1 MKAFFSTIENHP
13 LIAILRGITPTE
25 VVDVAEILIEKDF
38 KIIEIPLN
46 SPDPI
51 RSIELL
57 THYFENH
64 AIIGAGTVLDETSIR
79 SIAEAGAKLV
89 VMPNGN
95 GIVVKAAKDRG
106 LIAIP
111 GIATP
116 SEAFAMIEAGAD
128 ALKLFPAEG
137 IPPSVLKAMK
147 AVLPSTVPILPVG
160 GITPEKMNDYLKA
173 GAIGFGLG
181 SALYKPGMTLK
192 DIRKNAD
199 AFNQALTFS
208 LQINEILSFFLLDP
222 QII

>member
-1 MKAFFSTIENHP
+1 MTAFFSAIEKHP
-13 LIAILRGITPTE
+13 LIAILRGIKPTE

-64 AIIGAGTVLDETSIR
+64 AIIGAGTVLDEASIR

-181 SALYKPGMTLK
+181 SALYKPGMTLS
-192 DIRKNAD
+192 DIRKNAE

-208 LQINEILSFFLLDP
+208 LQINEI
-222 QII
+222 

>member
-1 MKAFFSTIENHP
+1 MTAFFSTIEKHP
-13 LIAILRGITPTE
+13 LIAILRGIKPTE

-181 SALYKPGMTLK
+181 SALYKPGMTLR
-192 DIRKNAD
+192 DIRKNAE

-208 LQINEILSFFLLDP
+208 LQINEI
-222 QII
+222 

>member
-1 MKAFFSTIENHP
+1 MTTFFSVIEKHP
-13 LIAILRGITPTE
+13 LIAILRGVKPTE

-64 AIIGAGTVLDETSIR
+64 AIIGAGTVLDEASIR

-181 SALYKPGMTLK
+181 SALYKPGMTLR
-192 DIRKNAD
+192 DIRKNAE
-199 AFNQALTFS
+199 AFNQALTF
-208 LQINEILSFFLLDP
+208 
-222 QII
+222 

>member
-1 MKAFFSTIENHP
+1 MTAFFSAIEKHP
-13 LIAILRGITPTE
+13 LIAILRGIKPNE

-64 AIIGAGTVLDETSIR
+64 AIIGAGTVLDEASIR

-181 SALYKPGMTLK
+181 SALYKPGMTLR
-192 DIRKNAD
+192 DIRKNAE

-208 LQINEILSFFLLDP
+208 LQINEI
-222 QII
+222 

>member
-1 MKAFFSTIENHP
+1 MTAFFSVIEKHP
-13 LIAILRGITPTE
+13 LIAILRGIKPTE

-64 AIIGAGTVLDETSIR
+64 AIIGAGTVLDEASIR
-79 SIAEAGAKLV
+79 SIAEAGAKLI

-128 ALKLFPAEG
+128 ALKLFPAEW

-181 SALYKPGMTLK
+181 SALYKPGMTLR
-192 DIRKNAD
+192 DIRKNAE

-208 LQINEILSFFLLDP
+208 FQRNEI
-222 QII
+222 

>member
-1 MKAFFSTIENHP
+1 
-13 LIAILRGITPTE
+13 
-25 VVDVAEILIEKDF
+25 
-38 KIIEIPLN
+38 
-46 SPDPI
+46 
-51 RSIELL
+51 
-57 THYFENH
+57 
-64 AIIGAGTVLDETSIR
+64 
-79 SIAEAGAKLV
+79 
-89 VMPNGN
+89 MPNGN

-116 SEAFAMIEAGAD
+116 TEAFAMIEAGAD
-128 ALKLFPAEG
+128 ALTLFPAEG

-181 SALYKPGMTLK
+181 SALYKPTMTLR
-192 DIRKNAD
+192 DIRKNAE

-208 LQINEILSFFLLDP
+208 LQINEI
-222 QII
+222 

>member
-1 MKAFFSTIENHP
+1 MTAFFSAIEKHP
-13 LIAILRGITPTE
+13 LIAILRGIKPTE

-64 AIIGAGTVLDETSIR
+64 AIIGAGTVLDEASIR
-79 SIAEAGAKLV
+79 SIAEAGAKLA

-181 SALYKPGMTLK
+181 SALYKPGMTLR
-192 DIRKNAD
+192 DIRKNAE

-208 LQINEILSFFLLDP
+208 LQINEI
-222 QII
+222 

>member
-1 MKAFFSTIENHP
+1 MTAFFSAIEKHP
-13 LIAILRGITPTE
+13 LIAILRGIKPTE

-64 AIIGAGTVLDETSIR
+64 AIIGAGTVLDEASIR

-181 SALYKPGMTLK
+181 SALYKPGMTLR
-192 DIRKNAD
+192 DIRKNAE
-199 AFNQALTFS
+199 AFNQALTF
-208 LQINEILSFFLLDP
+208 
-222 QII
+222 

>member
-1 MKAFFSTIENHP
+1 MTAFFSDIEKHP
-13 LIAILRGITPTE
+13 LIAILRGIKPTE

-64 AIIGAGTVLDETSIR
+64 AIIGAGTVLDEASIR
-79 SIAEAGAKLV
+79 SIAEAGAKLI

-181 SALYKPGMTLK
+181 SALYKPGMTLR
-192 DIRKNAD
+192 DIRKNAE

-208 LQINEILSFFLLDP
+208 FQINEI
-222 QII
+222 

>member
-1 MKAFFSTIENHP
+1 MTAFFSDIEKHP
-13 LIAILRGITPTE
+13 LIAILRGIKPAE
-25 VVDVAEILIEKDF
+25 VIDVAEILIEKDF

-79 SIAEAGAKLV
+79 STAEAGAKLV

-95 GIVVKAAKDRG
+95 STVVKAAKDRG

-116 SEAFAMIEAGAD
+116 TEAFSMIEAGAD

-181 SALYKPGMTLK
+181 SALYKPGMTLR
-192 DIRKNAD
+192 DIKINAD
-199 AFNQALTFS
+199 AFNQALTLS
-208 LQINEILSFFLLDP
+208 KLINEI
-222 QII
+222 

>member
-1 MKAFFSTIENHP
+1 MKCIMTAFFSAIEKHP
-13 LIAILRGITPTE
+13 LIAILRGIKPTE

-64 AIIGAGTVLDETSIR
+64 AIIGAGTVLDEASIR

-160 GITPEKMNDYLKA
+160 GITPEKINDYLKA

-181 SALYKPGMTLK
+181 SALYKPGMTLR
-192 DIRKNAD
+192 DIRKNAE

-208 LQINEILSFFLLDP
+208 LQINEI
-222 QII
+222 

>member
-1 MKAFFSTIENHP
+1 MTAFFSDIEKHP
-13 LIAILRGITPTE
+13 LIAILRGIKPAE
-25 VVDVAEILIEKDF
+25 VIDVAEILIEKDF

-79 SIAEAGAKLV
+79 STAEAGAKLV

-95 GIVVKAAKDRG
+95 STVVKAAKDRG

-116 SEAFAMIEAGAD
+116 TEAFSMIEAGAD

-181 SALYKPGMTLK
+181 SALYKPGMTLR
-192 DIRKNAD
+192 DIKINAD
-199 AFNQALTFS
+199 AFNQALTLS
-208 LQINEILSFFLLDP
+208 KQINEI
-222 QII
+222 

>member
-1 MKAFFSTIENHP
+1 MTAFFSAIEKHP
-13 LIAILRGITPTE
+13 LIAILRGIKPTE
-25 VVDVAEILIEKDF
+25 VVDVAEILIEKDL

-57 THYFENH
+57 AHYFENR
-64 AIIGAGTVLDETSIR
+64 AIIGAGTVLDESSIR

-181 SALYKPGMTLK
+181 SALYKPGMTLR
-192 DIRKNAD
+192 DI
-199 AFNQALTFS
+199 
-208 LQINEILSFFLLDP
+208 
-222 QII
+222 

>member
-1 MKAFFSTIENHP
+1 MTAFFSAIEKHP
-13 LIAILRGITPTE
+13 LIAILRGIKPTE
-25 VVDVAEILIEKDF
+25 VVDVAEILIEKGF

-64 AIIGAGTVLDETSIR
+64 AIIGAGTVLDEASIR

-181 SALYKPGMTLK
+181 SALYKPGMTLR
-192 DIRKNAD
+192 DIRKNAE

-208 LQINEILSFFLLDP
+208 LQINEI
-222 QII
+222 

>member
-1 MKAFFSTIENHP
+1 MTAFFSAIEKHP
-13 LIAILRGITPTE
+13 LIAILRGIKPTE

-64 AIIGAGTVLDETSIR
+64 AIIGAGTVLDEASIR

-181 SALYKPGMTLK
+181 SALYKPGMTLR
-192 DIRKNAD
+192 DIRKNAE

-208 LQINEILSFFLLDP
+208 FQINEF
-222 QII
+222 

>member
-1 MKAFFSTIENHP
+1 MTAFFSAIEKHP
-13 LIAILRGITPTE
+13 LIAILRGIKPTE

-64 AIIGAGTVLDETSIR
+64 AIIGAGTVLDEASIR

-181 SALYKPGMTLK
+181 SALYKPGMTLR
-192 DIRKNAD
+192 DIRKNAE
-199 AFNQALTFS
+199 AFNQALTYS
-208 LQINEILSFFLLDP
+208 LQINEI
-222 QII
+222 

>member
-1 MKAFFSTIENHP
+1 MTAFFSAIEKHP
-13 LIAILRGITPTE
+13 LIAILRGIKPTE

-46 SPDPI
+46 SSDPI

-64 AIIGAGTVLDETSIR
+64 AIIGAGTVLDEASIR

-181 SALYKPGMTLK
+181 SALYKPGMTLR
-192 DIRKNAD
+192 DIRKNAE

-208 LQINEILSFFLLDP
+208 LQINEI
-222 QII
+222 

>member
-1 MKAFFSTIENHP
+1 MTAFFSAIEKHP
-13 LIAILRGITPTE
+13 LIAILRGIKPTE
-25 VVDVAEILIEKDF
+25 VVDVAKILIEKDF

-57 THYFENH
+57 THNFENH

-116 SEAFAMIEAGAD
+116 TEAFAMIEAGAD

-181 SALYKPGMTLK
+181 SALYKPGMTLR
-192 DIRKNAD
+192 DIRKNAE
-199 AFNQALTFS
+199 AFNQALAFS
-208 LQINEILSFFLLDP
+208 LQINEI
-222 QII
+222 

>member
-1 MKAFFSTIENHP
+1 MTAFFSAIEKHP
-13 LIAILRGITPTE
+13 LIAILRGIKPTE

-64 AIIGAGTVLDETSIR
+64 AIIGAGTVLDEASIR

-181 SALYKPGMTLK
+181 SALYKPGMTLR
-192 DIRKNAD
+192 DIRKNAE

-208 LQINEILSFFLLDP
+208 LQINEI
-222 QII
+222 

>member
-1 MKAFFSTIENHP
+1 MATFFSVIEKHP
-13 LIAILRGITPTE
+13 LIAILRGVKPTE

-57 THYFENH
+57 THYFGNH
-64 AIIGAGTVLDETSIR
+64 AIIGAGTVLDEASIR

-181 SALYKPGMTLK
+181 SALYKPGMTLR
-192 DIRKNAD
+192 DIRKNAE

-208 LQINEILSFFLLDP
+208 LQINEI
-222 QII
+222 

>member
-1 MKAFFSTIENHP
+1 MTTFFSVIEKHP
-13 LIAILRGITPTE
+13 LIAILRGVKPTE

-64 AIIGAGTVLDETSIR
+64 AIIGAGTVLDEASIR

-181 SALYKPGMTLK
+181 SALYKPGMTLR
-192 DIRKNAD
+192 DIRKNAE

-208 LQINEILSFFLLDP
+208 LQINEV
-222 QII
+222 

>member
-1 MKAFFSTIENHP
+1 MTAFFSAIEKHP
-13 LIAILRGITPTE
+13 LIAILRGIKPTE

-64 AIIGAGTVLDETSIR
+64 AIIGAGTVLDEASIR
-79 SIAEAGAKLV
+79 SIAEAGAKLI

-181 SALYKPGMTLK
+181 SALYKPGMTLR
-192 DIRKNAD
+192 DIRKNAE

-208 LQINEILSFFLLDP
+208 FQINEI
-222 QII
+222 

>member
-1 MKAFFSTIENHP
+1 MTAFFSAIEKHP
-13 LIAILRGITPTE
+13 LIAILRGIKPTE

-64 AIIGAGTVLDETSIR
+64 AIIGAGTVRDEASIR

-181 SALYKPGMTLK
+181 SALYKPGMTLR
-192 DIRKNAD
+192 DIRKNAE

-208 LQINEILSFFLLDP
+208 LQINEI
-222 QII
+222 

>member
-1 MKAFFSTIENHP
+1 MTAFFSAIEKHP
-13 LIAILRGITPTE
+13 LIAILRGIKPTE

-64 AIIGAGTVLDETSIR
+64 AIIGAGTVLDEASIR
-79 SIAEAGAKLV
+79 SVAEAGAKLV

-181 SALYKPGMTLK
+181 SALYKPGMTLR
-192 DIRKNAD
+192 DIRKNAE

-208 LQINEILSFFLLDP
+208 LQINEI
-222 QII
+222 

>member
-1 MKAFFSTIENHP
+1 MTAFFSAIEKHP
-13 LIAILRGITPTE
+13 LIAILRGIKPTE

-64 AIIGAGTVLDETSIR
+64 AIIGAGTVLDEASIR

-147 AVLPSTVPILPVG
+147 AVLPSAVPILPVG

-181 SALYKPGMTLK
+181 SALYKPGMTLR
-192 DIRKNAD
+192 DIRKNAE

-208 LQINEILSFFLLDP
+208 LQINEI
-222 QII
+222 

>member
-1 MKAFFSTIENHP
+1 MTAFFSAIEKHP
-13 LIAILRGITPTE
+13 LIAILRGIKPTE

-64 AIIGAGTVLDETSIR
+64 AIIGAGTVLDEASIR

-95 GIVVKAAKDRG
+95 GIVVKAAKDRS

-181 SALYKPGMTLK
+181 SALYKPGMTLR
-192 DIRKNAD
+192 DIRKNAE

-208 LQINEILSFFLLDP
+208 LQINEI
-222 QII
+222 

>member
-1 MKAFFSTIENHP
+1 MTAFFSAIEKHP
-13 LIAILRGITPTE
+13 LIAILRGIKPTE

-64 AIIGAGTVLDETSIR
+64 AIIGAGTVLDEASIR

-192 DIRKNAD
+192 DIRKNAE

-208 LQINEILSFFLLDP
+208 LQINEI
-222 QII
+222 

>member
-1 MKAFFSTIENHP
+1 MATFFSVIEKHP
-13 LIAILRGITPTE
+13 LIAILRGVKPTE

-64 AIIGAGTVLDETSIR
+64 AIIGAGTVLDEASIR

-95 GIVVKAAKDRG
+95 GIVVKVAKDRG

-116 SEAFAMIEAGAD
+116 TEAFAMIEAGAD

-181 SALYKPGMTLK
+181 SALYKPTMTLR
-192 DIRKNAD
+192 DIRKNAE

-208 LQINEILSFFLLDP
+208 LQINEI
-222 QII
+222 

>member
-1 MKAFFSTIENHP
+1 MTTFFSAIEKHP
-13 LIAILRGITPTE
+13 LIAILRGIKPTE

-64 AIIGAGTVLDETSIR
+64 AIIGAGTVLDEASIR

-181 SALYKPGMTLK
+181 SALYKPGMTLR
-192 DIRKNAD
+192 DIRKNAE

-208 LQINEILSFFLLDP
+208 LQINEI
-222 QII
+222 

>member
-1 MKAFFSTIENHP
+1 MTAFFSVIEKHP
-13 LIAILRGITPTE
+13 LIAILRGIKPTE

-64 AIIGAGTVLDETSIR
+64 AIIGAGTVLDEASIR
-79 SIAEAGAKLV
+79 SIAEAGAKLI

-181 SALYKPGMTLK
+181 SALYKPGMTLR
-192 DIRKNAD
+192 DIRKNAE

-208 LQINEILSFFLLDP
+208 LQIDEI
-222 QII
+222 

>member
-1 MKAFFSTIENHP
+1 MATFFSVIEKHP
-13 LIAILRGITPTE
+13 LIAILRGVKPTE

-64 AIIGAGTVLDETSIR
+64 AIIGAGTVLDEASIR

-95 GIVVKAAKDRG
+95 GIVVKVAKDRG

-116 SEAFAMIEAGAD
+116 TEAFAMIEAGAD

-181 SALYKPGMTLK
+181 SALYKPGMTLR
-192 DIRKNAD
+192 DIRKNAE

-208 LQINEILSFFLLDP
+208 LQINEI
-222 QII
+222 

>member
-1 MKAFFSTIENHP
+1 MTAFFSAIEKHP
-13 LIAILRGITPTE
+13 LIAILRGVKPTE

-46 SPDPI
+46 SSDPI

-64 AIIGAGTVLDETSIR
+64 AIIGAGTVLDEASIR
-79 SIAEAGAKLV
+79 SLAEAGAKLV

-160 GITPEKMNDYLKA
+160 SITPEKMNDYLKA

-181 SALYKPGMTLK
+181 SALYKPGMTLR
-192 DIRKNAD
+192 DIRKNAE

-208 LQINEILSFFLLDP
+208 LQINEI
-222 QII
+222 

>member
-1 MKAFFSTIENHP
+1 MTAFFSAIEKHP
-13 LIAILRGITPTE
+13 LIAILRGIKPTE

-64 AIIGAGTVLDETSIR
+64 AIIGAGTVLDEASIR

-95 GIVVKAAKDRG
+95 GAVVRAAKDRG

-116 SEAFAMIEAGAD
+116 TEAFAMIEAGAD

-181 SALYKPGMTLK
+181 SALYKPGMTLR
-192 DIRKNAD
+192 DIRKNAE

-208 LQINEILSFFLLDP
+208 FQINEI
-222 QII
+222 

>member
-1 MKAFFSTIENHP
+1 MTAFFSAIEKHP
-13 LIAILRGITPTE
+13 LIAILRGIKPTE

-64 AIIGAGTVLDETSIR
+64 AIIGAGTVVDEASIR

-137 IPPSVLKAMK
+137 IPPSVLRAMK

-181 SALYKPGMTLK
+181 SALYKPGMTLR
-192 DIRKNAD
+192 DIRKNAE

-208 LQINEILSFFLLDP
+208 LQINEI
-222 QII
+222 

>member
-1 MKAFFSTIENHP
+1 MTAFFSAIEKHP
-13 LIAILRGITPTE
+13 LIAILRGIKPTE

-64 AIIGAGTVLDETSIR
+64 AIIGAGTVLDEASIR

-111 GIATP
+111 GITTP
-116 SEAFAMIEAGAD
+116 SEAFAMLEAGAD

-181 SALYKPGMTLK
+181 SALYKPGMTLR
-192 DIRKNAD
+192 DIRKNAE

-208 LQINEILSFFLLDP
+208 LQINET
-222 QII
+222 